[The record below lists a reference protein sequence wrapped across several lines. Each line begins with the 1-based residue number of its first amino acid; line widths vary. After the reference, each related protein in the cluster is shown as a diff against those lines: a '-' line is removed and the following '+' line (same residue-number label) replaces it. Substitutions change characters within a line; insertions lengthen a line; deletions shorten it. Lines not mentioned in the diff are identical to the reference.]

1 MSSNKNKEIALVLS
15 TVILVFFFVLVYFW
29 QGAQAQIISQTDN
42 DAIGVRI
49 IPNPNHYSVYR
60 WYESQGFTGS
70 PQALTVD
77 GYEALRDGRTV
88 YINAAQV
95 VPATKTIYTNIYLIS
110 YNQDPNVKTIDILGQ
125 IISRWK
131 FNNNLTQETAY
142 CSISA
147 VKCQT
152 DADCL
157 TSQTCSLSTGT
168 CALKEPKICTIDDNC
183 PANFFCDSVK
193 AKIIRDLK
201 RAGKVEELREALA
214 KYRETN
220 GRYPLLD
227 SGTYLP
233 GVTTSLWPSWNDI
246 FLPTLK
252 FNQSFVDPVNRLGLC
267 PGFDPKTCWNKD
279 SQRFFSNLNNLTLP
293 LPNNSHALVY
303 TTNNSGSDYN
313 LCAVLES
320 SNTSIP
326 ALGYRFSPNNPSS
339 SSCAISGVVFSGDA
353 SNSAPQI
360 TNVNLQGVSG
370 LEFNGFVQAYDP
382 NNDPLTWQLTP
393 LASSWPNW
401 VGAPPVLRSTSDP
414 NQRKVFATRA
424 GNAGNYLVRLTVTD
438 ALGLSTSTTT
448 SIVISP
454 ANISSQV
461 SDYTYHLDPLT
472 PFDFSY
478 YIYGGTSIPSHS
490 LTRVSGPDILGY
502 AGITRTQTTEGTNTL
517 HVNYRGV
524 ISTSVNFSQDVEA
537 VYRLNVGSG
546 STDTVKNFTI
556 KILVEKPLVDFN
568 CPLEARYGRAYSCY
582 LGKLNQG
589 NFTLRY
595 SSANTLPSALQ
606 ISQVQTQTSPTSLA
620 VGAYLH
626 GVAYQSAVN
635 TPITINVRNDYNV
648 TSAKSFTLRVN
659 NYCGDG
665 ILQNP
670 NTEGK
675 GGPLNDG
682 REACDGNAGVTN
694 RPALSSKT
702 RQYGCN
708 TPPGAIVPYPIT
720 SNKYCV
726 FKSPL
731 DGGGYCGDTF
741 CQARINNVVYETAS
755 NCPFDCD
762 SGFYG
767 EPPSLDTGTPITI
780 NCSHGAPCPEGNYC
794 QNGVCQPQCWEVQE
808 TNKSILVTEGDATI
822 PNVLYY
828 RYDGG
833 WRSYQYTSQQLTGCG
848 ATADSIRYCSY
859 GDSNLFGC
867 SIIKIDNPACN
878 SGFLNLNNC
887 PSGCNSFFANVGTT
901 GSKDRNRSNN
911 DWYRRKKMMCYGNE
925 TVTRCFQDPCR
936 STLGSTVI
944 DGTMDAFGKCVKN
957 SIDYSDPMYDPIIF
971 DPPPATDPDTGD
983 PIAEGS
989 CFSNLQ
995 CPAGHYCLGT
1005 DGSCVS
1011 PGGYYNCSQFTDQ
1024 ITCSHYIPECEWDF
1038 GTVAGICVLY
1048 TSGGGGGGGGGGDSI
1063 IDDGGGGGGGPG
1075 GGGIPPE
1082 VAE

>member
-157 TSQTCSLSTGT
+157 TNQTCALSTGT
-168 CALKEPKICTIDDNC
+168 CALKEPKICLIDEDC

-201 RAGKVEELREALA
+201 RVGKVEELREALA
-214 KYRETN
+214 KYRGTN

-233 GVTTSLWPSWNDI
+233 GVTTSLWPSWNEI

-252 FNQSFVDPVNRLGLC
+252 FNQSFIDPVNRLGLC

-279 SQRFFSNLNNLTLP
+279 SQRFFSNLNNLILP

-303 TTNNSGSDYN
+303 TTNSSGSDYN

-339 SSCAISGVVFSGDA
+339 SSCAVSGVVFSGDS
-353 SNSAPQI
+353 SNLAPRI

-393 LASSWPNW
+393 LTSSWPNW

-424 GNAGNYLVRLTVTD
+424 GNAGNYSVRLTVTD

-454 ANISSQV
+454 ADISSQV
-461 SDYTYHLDPLT
+461 SDYAYNLDPT
-472 PFDFSY
+472 IPFDFSY
-478 YIYGGTSIPSHS
+478 YIFGGTSIPSHS
-490 LTRVSGPDILGY
+490 LTRISGPDILGY

-517 HVNYRGV
+517 HVNYHGV
-524 ISTSVNFSQDVEA
+524 ISTSVSFSQDVEA

-546 STDTVKNFTI
+546 STDTTKNFTI
-556 KILVEKPLVDFN
+556 KIFVEKPLVDFN
-568 CPLEARYGRAYSCY
+568 CPLESRSGRAYSCY

-606 ISQVQTQTSPTSLA
+606 ISRVQTQTSPTSLP

-626 GVAYQSAVN
+626 GVSYQSAVN

-648 TSAKSFTLRVN
+648 TSSKSFTLRAN
-659 NYCGDG
+659 SYCGDG
-665 ILQNP
+665 ALQNP
-670 NTEGK
+670 NSEGK

-682 REACDGNAGVTN
+682 REACDGNAGVTSN
-694 RPALSSKT
+694 PASSSRL
-702 RQYGCN
+702 RQYACN
-708 TPPGAIVPYPIT
+708 TPPGSVVPYPIT
-720 SNKYCV
+720 SSKYCV

-741 CQARINNVVYETAS
+741 CQTRYETAR

-767 EPPSLDTGTPITI
+767 EPPSLDTGSPITI
-780 NCSHGAPCPEGNYC
+780 NCSHGAPCPDGHQC
-794 QNGVCQPQCWEVQE
+794 LNGVCRPRCWEVQE
-808 TNKSILVTEGDATI
+808 TSKSILVTEGDATV
-822 PNVLYY
+822 PNVSYY
-828 RYDGG
+828 WWDRR
-833 WRSYQYTSQQLTGCG
+833 WRTVRYTSRQLSGCG
-848 ATADSIRYCSY
+848 ATASSIRYCNY

-867 SIIKIDNPACN
+867 SIVKIDDPACN
-878 SGFLNLNNC
+878 NSFLSLNNC
-887 PSGCNSFFANVGTT
+887 PTGCNSFFASAGST
-901 GSKDRNRSNN
+901 GSKDRCRNRDSNN
-911 DWYRRKKMMCYGNE
+911 WHSRKKMMCYGNE
-925 TVTRCFQDPCR
+925 TVTRCFRDPCR
-936 STLGSTVI
+936 STLGSTII
-944 DGTMDAFGKCVKN
+944 DGTMNSSGECIKN
-957 SIDYSDPMYDPIIF
+957 SSDYTNPIYDPLEPGF
-971 DPPPATDPDTGD
+971 TPDPDPD
-983 PIAEGS
+983 PDEPLLPPGRG
-989 CFSNLQ
+989 CYSN
-995 CPAGHYCLGT
+995 ANCLPGYFCSGT
-1005 DGSCVS
+1005 DSSCVS
-1011 PGGYYNCSQFTDQ
+1011 PSGWFNCSQFADQ
-1024 ITCSHYIPECEWDF
+1024 ETCSHYAPECEWRL
-1038 GTVAGICVLY
+1038 GTMMGICVPV
-1048 TSGGGGGGGGGGDSI
+1048 TPPSGGGGGGGGGGGS
-1063 IDDGGGGGGGPG
+1063 GGL
-1075 GGGIPPE
+1075 PPVMVE
-1082 VAE
+1082 